1 MSLIGCGKP
10 TCISKTKLS
19 FCSRACRNNAFRERF
34 IDYDDINENNSLSI
48 TKEAHERSFSIGCGD
63 GCVSKENMSFCS
75 RSCKNAAFSRG
86 LINITDIDKNGP
98 NLQLTSQAHKKLFF

>member
-19 FCSRACRNNAFRERF
+19 FCSRACRNKAFRERL
-34 IDYDDINENNSLSI
+34 IDYDDINEKNSLSI

-75 RSCKNAAFSRG
+75 RSCKNAAFSCG
-86 LINITDIDKNGP
+86 LIKNTDINNEIS
-98 NLQLTSQAHKKLFF
+98 NLQLTTQAHKKLFF